1 LDELSTKR
9 SKTKRKNVVGLK
21 HIMVNTPFFQ
31 SWVQAALHYR
41 LPSTP
46 KSIALPQEAQ
56 KDEDFLRQLVNEK
69 PEDSTDTT
77 GHAITKW
84 VVVDES
90 CPWDFRDAL
99 RYARCAAEIFTRG
112 AWQRVSKMRTIPAQK
127 PEAQPE
133 KPPQPDRPRLEQ
145 EAPQPPQNVK
155 PSPSFIRSAVSRRF
169 LKR

>member
-1 LDELSTKR
+1 
-9 SKTKRKNVVGLK
+9 
-21 HIMVNTPFFQ
+21 
-31 SWVQAALHYR
+31 
-41 LPSTP
+41 
-46 KSIALPQEAQ
+46 
-56 KDEDFLRQLVNEK
+56 LVNEK

-84 VVVDES
+84 VVVDET

-133 KPPQPDRPRLEQ
+133 KPPPQTQPRLEQ
-145 EAPQPPQNVK
+145 EAEQPQKNVK
-155 PSPSFIRSAVSRRF
+155 QSPSFIRQAVSRRF